1 MKRHIIPYSLFIALL
16 FGCISC
22 NKFLDREPE
31 TALTQQQVYS
41 KLENIEPLLSGLLT
55 NWRDI
60 HKDRG
65 GFVFQ
70 LGTDETQQGA
80 YQVMTDPDQSAL
92 DKYGSYLAA
101 SNNALT
107 GQWNPRWPIVSAAAQ
122 AVFALE
128 NLKDSSN
135 EGKRKELL
143 GEASFIRAAMMFELT
158 QYWGRIPI
166 IDAAKLNELG
176 TGRQPLKDIYTQI
189 TTDLITAVE
198 DLPETQADKKNI
210 TKYAALSLLGKV
222 YLYAPDSSGFRD
234 YNKAAGYFKQ
244 VIDSHKYQLVANFAD
259 LFDPFKPNSTESIYE
274 FQFNNVY
281 PDNNQIQ
288 WQMGSRALANI
299 DGNCYFGGYDLL
311 VPTKYCYSDKKDG
324 GIWETGDVRKDASIR
339 YDFTY
344 HDSIHPTIPAGFG
357 GDELDP
363 HVKKYEDPRTQGV
376 LSFWYSGKDVF
387 YLRYADILL
396 NYAECL
402 NELGNTA
409 DAVAIVNDQVRKRA
423 FGGTLPDAD
432 RWSASMSQE
441 EFRTQ
446 ILDERMRELCFE
458 GWRRMDL
465 IRSGK
470 FVDLIKARNKW
481 AKESGTIQTYNE
493 LYPIPLTEI
502 LQNSDIPDTDQNPGY
517 NH

>member
-1 MKRHIIPYSLFIALL
+1 MKRHLIQYSLFFTLVL
-16 FGCISC
+16 CFISC
-22 NKFLDREPE
+22 NKFLDREPQ
-31 TALTQQQVYS
+31 TALTQEQVYS

-55 NWRDI
+55 NWRNI

-92 DKYGSYLAA
+92 DKYGSYLAS

-107 GQWNPRWPIVSAAAQ
+107 GQWNPRWPIVAAAAQ
-122 AVFALE
+122 AVYALE
-128 NLKDSSN
+128 NLKDASD

-166 IDAAKLNELG
+166 VDAAKLTELG

-189 TTDLITAVE
+189 TTDLSTAI
-198 DLPETQADKKNI
+198 DNLPETQADKKNI

-234 YNKAAGYFKQ
+234 YGKAAGYFKE

-259 LFDPFKPNSTESIYE
+259 LFDPSKPNSNESIYE

-311 VPTKYCYSDKKDG
+311 VPTKYCYSDKTDG
-324 GIWETGDVRKDASIR
+324 GLWEAGDSRKDVSIR

-344 HDSIHPTIPAGFG
+344 NGKEPTIPAGFG

-363 HVKKYEDPRTQGV
+363 HVKKYEDSRTQGT

-402 NELGNTA
+402 NELGKTSE
-409 DAVAIVNDQVRKRA
+409 AVQIVNDQVRKRA
-423 FGGTLPDAD
+423 FGGTLPEAA
-432 RWSASMSQE
+432 RWSTAMNQQQ
-441 EFRTQ
+441 FRVQ
-446 ILDERMRELCFE
+446 MLDERMRELCFE

-470 FVDLIKARNKW
+470 FVELIKSRNKW
-481 AKESGTIQTYNE
+481 AKESGTIQSYNQ

-502 LQNSDIPDTDQNPGY
+502 LQNTDIPDTDQNPGY